1 MNQRLLFHDDERQ
14 AATTFTDPQ
23 LPTVAKPR
31 LGGQNEKVLAR
42 LRKGEATNTELD
54 QLCGRVNSR
63 IADVRRYL
71 EAEGK
76 TIRSRAVDIK
86 RGIFVYEIVN
96 LDQRK
101 D

>member
-31 LGGQNEKVLAR
+31 LGGQNERVLAR
-42 LRKGEATNTELD
+42 LRQGKATNTELD
-54 QLCGRVNSR
+54 KLCGRVNSR
-63 IADVRRYL
+63 IADVRKYL

-76 TIRSRAVDIK
+76 TIRSRAVDTA
-86 RGIFVYEIVN
+86 RGVYVYEIID
-96 LDQRK
+96 LP
-101 D
+101 